1 MSVDA
6 HGVWDYLASLL
17 IVQEAGGV
25 AAEVDGRELVVLDHD
40 ARRTPAVA
48 STPRLLDAILAE
60 RRRR

>member
-1 MSVDA
+1 M
-6 HGVWDYLASLL
+6 L

-25 AAEVDGRELVVLDHD
+25 AAEVLGRELVVLDHA

-48 STPRLLDAILAE
+48 STPRLLDALLAE